1 MRDRETLR
9 DTRETITKKIFPH
22 QKAFAYL
29 RLHFLRFCLRDT
41 RETNFSES
49 LFAGLASVTTTTTN
63 NNNNNK
69 ETKIKAKA
77 MSAKNESSLVASK
90 ASLAFAQ
97 LCGNLAQFNAKR
109 FGNDMEKFAKKKTK
123 SDGGENLVEEE
134 DDDDDESSESES
146 SSSSSSSDGESSDG
160 DSSSSSSSSSSS
172 DDDEGDDKISMFGS
186 AKKEKKANAKAS
198 KTNHQTEEELANIR
212 RKKYKIR
219 VKGDDSRNVIPA
231 PLESFQD
238 LETTYGCSK
247 SLIKRL
253 EECKWLEPTPI
264 QRQAI
269 PMMLRDVETLAVAPT
284 GSGKTL
290 AFLLPI
296 FMRLGK
302 RKDGGVR
309 AILLAPTKELATQ
322 STRICTLL
330 SDGLR

>member
-1 MRDRETLR
+1 VEKLREKLCRLFCHFSAHNTTGTTTHKTTTTSSNSRVNLVHS
-9 DTRETITKKIFPH
+9 KAS
-22 QKAFAYL
+22 KAFA
-29 RLHFLRFCLRDT
+29 
-41 RETNFSES
+41 N
-49 LFAGLASVTTTTTN
+49 
-63 NNNNNK
+63 
-69 ETKIKAKA
+69 
-77 MSAKNESSLVASK
+77 
-90 ASLAFAQ
+90 
-97 LCGNLAQFNAKR
+97 LCGNLAQFNNKR
-109 FGNDMEKFAKKKTK
+109 FGNDLEKFATK
-123 SDGGENLVEEE
+123 SRKRFDGGKKATETRENSSSEASSSSSSLSSSDD
-134 DDDDDESSESES
+134 DDDDDESS
-146 SSSSSSSDGESSDG
+146 DD
-160 DSSSSSSSSSSS
+160 DD
-172 DDDEGDDKISMFGS
+172 DDDEQKKSMF
-186 AKKEKKANAKAS
+186 AKNAKTKKKKANLHS
-198 KTNHQTEEELANIR
+198 NGHHQTEEELANIR
-212 RKKYKIR
+212 RKEYKIK

-231 PLESFQD
+231 PLESFKD
-238 LETTYGCSK
+238 LETLYGCSK

-330 SDGLR
+330 SDGLRCARFLSFLFHASLYYRIHCSLLLK

>member
-1 MRDRETLR
+1 MGTTTHKTTTTSSNSRVNLVHS
-9 DTRETITKKIFPH
+9 KAS
-22 QKAFAYL
+22 KAFA
-29 RLHFLRFCLRDT
+29 
-41 RETNFSES
+41 N
-49 LFAGLASVTTTTTN
+49 
-63 NNNNNK
+63 
-69 ETKIKAKA
+69 
-77 MSAKNESSLVASK
+77 
-90 ASLAFAQ
+90 
-97 LCGNLAQFNAKR
+97 LCGNLAQFNNKR
-109 FGNDMEKFAKKKTK
+109 FGNDLEKFATK
-123 SDGGENLVEEE
+123 SRKRFDGGKKATETRENSSSEASSSSSSLSSSDD
-134 DDDDDESSESES
+134 DDDDDESS
-146 SSSSSSSDGESSDG
+146 DD
-160 DSSSSSSSSSSS
+160 DD
-172 DDDEGDDKISMFGS
+172 DDDEQKISMF
-186 AKKEKKANAKAS
+186 AKNAKTKKKKANLHS
-198 KTNHQTEEELANIR
+198 NGHHQTEEELANIR
-212 RKKYKIR
+212 RKEYKIK

-231 PLESFQD
+231 PLESFKD

-247 SLIKRL
+247 SLITRL

-330 SDGLR
+330 SDGLRCAKFLSFLFHASFFISHSLFVVVEVKKD

>member
-1 MRDRETLR
+1 MGTTTHKTTTTSSNSRVNLVHS
-9 DTRETITKKIFPH
+9 KAS
-22 QKAFAYL
+22 KAFA
-29 RLHFLRFCLRDT
+29 
-41 RETNFSES
+41 N
-49 LFAGLASVTTTTTN
+49 
-63 NNNNNK
+63 
-69 ETKIKAKA
+69 
-77 MSAKNESSLVASK
+77 
-90 ASLAFAQ
+90 
-97 LCGNLAQFNAKR
+97 LCGNLAQFNNKR
-109 FGNDMEKFAKKKTK
+109 FGNDLEKFATKSRKRFDGGKKTTETRENSSSEASSSSSSLSS
-123 SDGGENLVEEE
+123 SDDD
-134 DDDDDESSESES
+134 DDDDDESS
-146 SSSSSSSDGESSDG
+146 D
-160 DSSSSSSSSSSS
+160 
-172 DDDEGDDKISMFGS
+172 DDDEQKISMF
-186 AKKEKKANAKAS
+186 AKNAKTKKKKANLHS
-198 KTNHQTEEELANIR
+198 NGHHQTEEELANIR
-212 RKKYKIR
+212 RKEYKIK

-231 PLESFQD
+231 PLESFKD

-247 SLIKRL
+247 SLITRL

-330 SDGLR
+330 SDGLRCAKFLSFLFRASFFISHSSFVVVEVKKN

>member
-1 MRDRETLR
+1 MGT
-9 DTRETITKKIFPH
+9 TTHKTTTTSSNSKINLVH
-22 QKAFAYL
+22 SKASKAFA
-29 RLHFLRFCLRDT
+29 
-41 RETNFSES
+41 N
-49 LFAGLASVTTTTTN
+49 
-63 NNNNNK
+63 
-69 ETKIKAKA
+69 
-77 MSAKNESSLVASK
+77 
-90 ASLAFAQ
+90 
-97 LCGNLAQFNAKR
+97 LCGNLAQFNNKR
-109 FGNDMEKFAKKKTK
+109 FGNDLEKFATK
-123 SDGGENLVEEE
+123 SRKRFDGGKKATETRENSSSEASSSSSSLSSSDD
-134 DDDDDESSESES
+134 DDDDDESSESE
-146 SSSSSSSDGESSDG
+146 DD
-160 DSSSSSSSSSSS
+160 
-172 DDDEGDDKISMFGS
+172 DDDEQKMISVFP
-186 AKKEKKANAKAS
+186 AKNAKTKKKKANLHS
-198 KTNHQTEEELANIR
+198 NGHHQTEEELANIR
-212 RKKYKIR
+212 RKEYKIK

-231 PLESFQD
+231 PLESFKD
-238 LETTYGCSK
+238 LETLYGCSK

-330 SDGLR
+330 SDGLRCARFLSFLFHASLYYRIHCSLLLK

>member
-1 MRDRETLR
+1 M
-9 DTRETITKKIFPH
+9 
-22 QKAFAYL
+22 
-29 RLHFLRFCLRDT
+29 
-41 RETNFSES
+41 
-49 LFAGLASVTTTTTN
+49 G
-63 NNNNNK
+63 
-69 ETKIKAKA
+69 
-77 MSAKNESSLVASK
+77 AKNESSLVASK

-123 SDGGENLVEEE
+123 SDGGENLGEEE
-134 DDDDDESSESES
+134 DDDDDDDESSESES
-146 SSSSSSSDGESSDG
+146 SSSSSSSDGERSDG
-160 DSSSSSSSSSSS
+160 DSSSSSE
-172 DDDEGDDKISMFGS
+172 DEEDDKISMFAS

>member
-1 MRDRETLR
+1 MGTTTHKTTTTSSNSRVNLVHS
-9 DTRETITKKIFPH
+9 KAS
-22 QKAFAYL
+22 KAFA
-29 RLHFLRFCLRDT
+29 
-41 RETNFSES
+41 N
-49 LFAGLASVTTTTTN
+49 
-63 NNNNNK
+63 
-69 ETKIKAKA
+69 
-77 MSAKNESSLVASK
+77 
-90 ASLAFAQ
+90 
-97 LCGNLAQFNAKR
+97 LCGNLAQFNNKR
-109 FGNDMEKFAKKKTK
+109 FGNDLEKFATKSRKRFDGGKKTTETRENSSSEASSSSSSLSS
-123 SDGGENLVEEE
+123 SDDD
-134 DDDDDESSESES
+134 DDDDDESS
-146 SSSSSSSDGESSDG
+146 D
-160 DSSSSSSSSSSS
+160 
-172 DDDEGDDKISMFGS
+172 DDDEQKISMF
-186 AKKEKKANAKAS
+186 AKNAKTKEKKANLHS
-198 KTNHQTEEELANIR
+198 NGHHQTEEELANIR
-212 RKKYKIR
+212 RKEYKIK

-231 PLESFQD
+231 PLESFKD

-247 SLIKRL
+247 SLITRL

-330 SDGLR
+330 SDGLRCAKFLSFLFRASFFISHSSFGVVEVKKN

>member
-1 MRDRETLR
+1 VHS
-9 DTRETITKKIFPH
+9 KAS
-22 QKAFAYL
+22 KAFA
-29 RLHFLRFCLRDT
+29 
-41 RETNFSES
+41 N
-49 LFAGLASVTTTTTN
+49 
-63 NNNNNK
+63 
-69 ETKIKAKA
+69 
-77 MSAKNESSLVASK
+77 
-90 ASLAFAQ
+90 
-97 LCGNLAQFNAKR
+97 LCGNLAQFNNKR
-109 FGNDMEKFAKKKTK
+109 FGNDLEKFATKSRKRFDGGKKTTTETR
-123 SDGGENLVEEE
+123 ENS
-134 DDDDDESSESES
+134 SSEA
-146 SSSSSSSDGESSDG
+146 
-160 DSSSSSSSSSSS
+160 SSSSSSSSSS
-172 DDDEGDDKISMFGS
+172 DDDDDDDDDDESSDDDVNDDERKISMFAKNAN
-186 AKKEKKANAKAS
+186 AKKKKANLHS
-198 KTNHQTEEELANIR
+198 NGHHQTEEELANIR
-212 RKKYKIR
+212 RKEYKIK

-231 PLESFQD
+231 PLESFKD

-247 SLIKRL
+247 SLITRL

-330 SDGLR
+330 SDGLRCARFLSFLFRASFFISHSSFVVVEVKKN

>member
-1 MRDRETLR
+1 M
-9 DTRETITKKIFPH
+9 
-22 QKAFAYL
+22 
-29 RLHFLRFCLRDT
+29 
-41 RETNFSES
+41 
-49 LFAGLASVTTTTTN
+49 G
-63 NNNNNK
+63 
-69 ETKIKAKA
+69 
-77 MSAKNESSLVASK
+77 AKNESSLVASK

-123 SDGGENLVEEE
+123 SDGGENLGEEE
-134 DDDDDESSESES
+134 DDDDDDDDESSESES

-160 DSSSSSSSSSSS
+160 DSSSSSSSSE
-172 DDDEGDDKISMFGS
+172 DEEDDKISMFGS

>member
-1 MRDRETLR
+1 MGTTTHKTTTTSSNSRVNLVHS
-9 DTRETITKKIFPH
+9 KAS
-22 QKAFAYL
+22 KAFA
-29 RLHFLRFCLRDT
+29 
-41 RETNFSES
+41 N
-49 LFAGLASVTTTTTN
+49 
-63 NNNNNK
+63 
-69 ETKIKAKA
+69 
-77 MSAKNESSLVASK
+77 
-90 ASLAFAQ
+90 
-97 LCGNLAQFNAKR
+97 LCGNLAQFNNKR
-109 FGNDMEKFAKKKTK
+109 FGNDLEKFATKSRKRFDGGKKTTETRENSSSEASSSSSSLSS
-123 SDGGENLVEEE
+123 SDDD
-134 DDDDDESSESES
+134 DDDDDESS
-146 SSSSSSSDGESSDG
+146 D
-160 DSSSSSSSSSSS
+160 
-172 DDDEGDDKISMFGS
+172 DDDEQKISMF
-186 AKKEKKANAKAS
+186 AKNAKTKKKKANLHS
-198 KTNHQTEEELANIR
+198 NGHHQTEEELANIR
-212 RKKYKIR
+212 RKEYKIK

-231 PLESFQD
+231 PLESFKD

-247 SLIKRL
+247 SLITRL

-330 SDGLR
+330 SDGLRCAKFLSFLFHASFFISHSLFVVVEVKKN